1 MSRMGNHNLLSHVW
15 ARIGLLAMLLGVL
28 VWSSWSRPAELEDFD
43 LDEVLHS
50 PQSIADAANAPFSQ
64 RYTDASVFDVEL
76 WHVPDVV
83 ETVAEQVIPQPAQLN
98 LQLMAITEEPGVEQG
113 AERSAVIYDPDND
126 RIHRVTVGT
135 KIGAYSVREI
145 TGTTVEVGDGRRI
158 ATLELDLLEPSP

>member
-1 MSRMGNHNLLSHVW
+1 MGNHNLISHVW
-15 ARIGLLAMLLGVL
+15 ARMGLMAMLLGVL
-28 VWSSWSRPAELEDFD
+28 VWSFWSRPAELEDFD
-43 LDEVLHS
+43 LDDVLQS
-50 PQSIADAANAPFSQ
+50 PESITDTANSPIMQ
-64 RYTDASVFDVEL
+64 RDIDASVFDVEL
-76 WHVPDVV
+76 WHAPEVL

-126 RIHRVTVGT
+126 RIHRVSVGT
-135 KIGAYSVREI
+135 KIGSYSVREI

>member
-1 MSRMGNHNLLSHVW
+1 MGNHNLILHVW
-15 ARIGLLAMLLGVL
+15 TRIGLLVLLLGVL
-28 VWSSWSRPAELEDFD
+28 VWSLWSSPAELEGFD
-43 LDEVLHS
+43 LDEVLNS
-50 PQSIADAANAPFSQ
+50 PESIVDAANSPITQ
-64 RYTDASVFDVEL
+64 RDTDASEFKAEL
-76 WHVPDVV
+76 WHAPEVV

-126 RIHRVTVGT
+126 RIHRVSVGT
-135 KIGAYSVREI
+135 RIGAYSVREI